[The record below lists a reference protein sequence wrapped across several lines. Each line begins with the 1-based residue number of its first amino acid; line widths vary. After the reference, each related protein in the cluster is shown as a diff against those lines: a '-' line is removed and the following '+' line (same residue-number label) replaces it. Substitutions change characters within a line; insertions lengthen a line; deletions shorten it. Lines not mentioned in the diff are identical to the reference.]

1 MILKSPMVLY
11 FLTERQTDQH
21 MYYSKVVMLL
31 LTTPEN
37 VCSAMELRIRKRF
50 KVLASPMREASIV
63 MNGPLQVGI

>member
-1 MILKSPMVLY
+1 MIFKSPMVLY

-31 LTTPEN
+31 LATPED
-37 VCSAMELRIRKRF
+37 VCSALELRIRKRF
-50 KVLASPMREASIV
+50 KGLESTTMEASII

>member
-1 MILKSPMVLY
+1 
-11 FLTERQTDQH
+11 